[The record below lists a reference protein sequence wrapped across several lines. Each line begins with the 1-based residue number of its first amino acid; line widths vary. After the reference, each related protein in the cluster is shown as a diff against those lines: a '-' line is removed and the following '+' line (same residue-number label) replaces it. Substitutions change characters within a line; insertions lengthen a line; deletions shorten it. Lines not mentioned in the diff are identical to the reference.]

1 MPTENR
7 GKTAGWAKGLAWL
20 VLIVV
25 LPLVV
30 WFLLSLRNSDALP
43 W

>member
-7 GKTAGWAKGLAWL
+7 GKTAGWAKVLAWF

-30 WFLLSLRNSDALP
+30 FFLISLQNSDAFP

>member
-7 GKTAGWAKGLAWL
+7 GKTAGWAKVFAWL

-30 WFLLSLRNSDALP
+30 WAMLSFQNSSAFP